1 MIPRRP
7 LLPRPPWDIPDDEP
21 TEDEDWAHEE
31 TEAEYKTDTFDTTEK
46 AWAAWDGVE

>member
-1 MIPRRP
+1 MIPLRP

-31 TEAEYKTDTFDTTEK
+31 TEAEYCRERNIE
-46 AWAAWDGVE
+46 DGIWRA